1 MAARDEHSIGGDEFE
16 RRLFHLA
23 VATADQSDPGID
35 RAIGEVLRLV
45 REHLQMDV
53 AFVSHIDKGQRAF
66 RRVEPDD
73 GRQVIA
79 AGGSDP
85 VEASFCQRVIDGRLP
100 QLVRDVAKLP
110 NFAELPATPFPVGAH
125 LSTPI
130 VLADGSNYGTLCCFS
145 FSPDEALTERD
156 LKRLKM
162 AAQMTARL
170 LDKNKARDQGDAPAD
185 AQH

>member
-1 MAARDEHSIGGDEFE
+1 MAARDEHSIGGDAFE
-16 RRLFHLA
+16 RQLFNLA
-23 VATADQSDPGID
+23 VATADRSDPGID
-35 RAIGEVLRLV
+35 RAIGELLQLV

-53 AFVSHIDKGQRAF
+53 AFVSHLDKDQRRF

-79 AGGSDP
+79 TGGADP

-125 LSTPI
+125 LSTPV
-130 VLADGSNYGTLCCFS
+130 VLADGSIYGTLCCFS
-145 FSPDEALTERD
+145 FAPNEDLTQRD

-162 AAQMTARL
+162 AAEMTARL
-170 LDKNKARDQGDAPAD
+170 LDQSKAREQGDAPLS
-185 AQH
+185 QH

>member
-1 MAARDEHSIGGDEFE
+1 MRRMAAQDDEFE
-16 RRLFHLA
+16 RKLFNLS
-23 VATADQSDPGID
+23 VATADQSDPNID

-45 REHLQMDV
+45 REHLEMDV
-53 AFVSHIDKGQRAF
+53 AFVSRLHDGQRIF
-66 RRVEPDD
+66 KRVEPDD

-79 AGGSDP
+79 TGGADP
-85 VEASFCQRVIDGRLP
+85 IETSFCQRVIQGRLP

-110 NFAELPATPFPVGAH
+110 NFAELPPTPFSIGAH

-130 VLADGSNYGTLCCFS
+130 VLADGSIYGTLCCFS
-145 FSPDEALTERD
+145 FSPNEALMERD

-170 LDKNKARDQGDAPAD
+170 LDQERLREQEDAPHS
-185 AQH
+185 QH